1 MPRSSIPLLIVL
13 SVLCSSAPP
22 ADARSLRLQATR
34 VEAPSLDLEGVRI
47 EAQVGANG
55 GSLRMFAQRLRI
67 AELGV
72 DQVLD
77 WQCVLEREA
86 DAQVCDGPMR
96 MADGRSANLRVRLA
110 REQLDVKLQQ
120 DAFEGVLQ
128 WPLGTGTTTLDL
140 RSLPAVWLAP
150 ALARHWEG
158 GSLRAGLFDAVL
170 AIDAAQRVHAR
181 GSLKGLTLGTH
192 DGTLAVEGMDIE
204 GTGDWMVTNGVARI
218 SAQLKL
224 ARGRADMGGLH
235 AQLPQAP
242 VELTVDASRGIDE
255 VWDFARLNWH
265 DPDVL
270 EFDAA
275 ALFDPRQLAPLRRL
289 QLHQVRAVFPLALQR
304 YGRGVLA
311 AHDLDGLALSGELR
325 GSAALDGDGLIR
337 ATAETDRMDLRLPRH
352 AILIDKLRG
361 GFDWRR
367 DGHGEARPI
376 SFAHAR
382 LDHLDVTALQS
393 RWQIRD
399 RAAHLIGPLSA
410 RLFGGKLTAYDLI
423 VREPGANSTWLQ
435 GRAGVR
441 GMGYDAAD
449 GSFGIAN
456 LAADLDLRL
465 AGELDALHVAAD
477 ASLHGGQA
485 LAGSVYV
492 ELPQSPVHARVGVAL
507 SPSVWRIE
515 RFDWRDPG
523 VLDASL
529 LGQWDPVTR
538 KWLALQAQLRELDL
552 ARATDRYARSWLAT
566 RGYGQ
571 LQARGHAQGALAF
584 ESGRMRGFSLQA
596 QAVDLVD
603 GAGRFALEGLDGA
616 LDWNANAPRAP
627 TSLGW
632 RHAEFYK
639 VPFGA
644 ARSQWVSDRDSLQ
657 LAMPLAVDVLGGQ
670 LRLEKF
676 IAQPASPRGDRYEAS
691 FAVVGVQLPQMSAAF
706 GWPSFPGNLSGGIPE
721 IEFVGDRIE
730 FHGGLD
736 LYLFDGHLGVNSMS
750 LERPFGSEP
759 ALGANIHFENF
770 DLEQLTSAFSFGSMS
785 GRLFGTIDELRL
797 LDWGTVAFD
806 AWLRTKGGGK
816 MSYTAVDDIT
826 GISSGA
832 PALQNLALK
841 LVNTFRF
848 GQLGVRCRL
857 RDEVC
862 TMGGIEPLPERA
874 DASDSLDAR
883 GYAIVK
889 GAGLPRI
896 DIVGHRRHVD
906 WPTLV
911 RRLRDATRGQ
921 APVIE

>member
-1 MPRSSIPLLIVL
+1 MF
-13 SVLCSSAPP
+13 A
-22 ADARSLRLQATR
+22 ATQAAARSLRLQAAH
-34 VEAPSLDLEGVRI
+34 VEAPSLSLEGVRLD
-47 EAQVGANG
+47 AQLDTDG
-55 GSLRMFAQRLRI
+55 GKLQVVAQRLRI

-77 WQCVLEREA
+77 WQCVLKREG
-86 DAQVCDGPMR
+86 DAQVCDGPLR
-96 MADGRSANLRVRLA
+96 LSDGRSAQLRVRLA
-110 REQLDVKLQQ
+110 REQLALRLEQ

-128 WPLGTGTTTLDL
+128 WPLGAGTTALKL
-140 RSLPAVWLAP
+140 RSLPAAWVAP
-150 ALARHWEG
+150 VLARHWGG
-158 GSLRAGLFDAVL
+158 GSLRAGLVEAEL
-170 AIDAAQRVHAR
+170 TIDAAQRAHAS
-181 GSLKGLTLGTH
+181 GSITGLTLGTH
-192 DGTLAVEGMDIE
+192 DGTLALDGVDIE
-204 GTGDWMVTNGVARI
+204 GEGNWSVTNGIARI
-218 SAQLKL
+218 GAQLRL
-224 ARGRADMGGLH
+224 ARGRLDVGVLH

-242 VELTVDASRGIDE
+242 VDLALDVRRGVDA
-255 VWDFARLNWH
+255 VWDIAQLNWR

-275 ALFDPRQLAPLRRL
+275 ARFDPRELAPLRRL
-289 QLHQVRAVFPLALQR
+289 QLHQARAVFPLALQR

-311 AHDLDGLALSGELR
+311 AQELNDLALVGELR
-325 GSAALDGDGLIR
+325 GSAELDGEGLIR
-337 ATAETDRMDLRLPRH
+337 AAAATDRLDLREPQR
-352 AILIDKLRG
+352 AISIEGLRG
-361 GFDWRR
+361 GLDWRR
-367 DGHGEARPI
+367 DGHGEIRPL

-382 LDHLDVTALQS
+382 LGDIAVDALRS

-410 RLFGGKLTAYDLI
+410 RLLGGQLVAQDLTL
-423 VREPGANSTWLQ
+423 REPAADVTWLQ
-435 GRAGVR
+435 GRVGVR
-441 GMGYDAAD
+441 GMGHDATD

-465 AGELDALHVAAD
+465 AGALDALHIAAD

-485 LAGSVYV
+485 LAGSIYV
-492 ELPQSPVHARVGVAL
+492 ELPQTPIHARIGAAL
-507 SPSVWRIE
+507 SSSVWKVD

-529 LGQWDPVTR
+529 HGQWNPLTHQ
-538 KWLALQAQLRELDL
+538 WQALQAQLRELDL
-552 ARATDRYARSWLAT
+552 ALATDRYARSWLAT
-566 RGYGQ
+566 RGYGE
-571 LQARGHAQGALAF
+571 LQARGRAQGAVVLEA
-584 ESGRMRGFSLQA
+584 GRVRGFSFDA
-596 QAVDLVD
+596 KNVDLVD

-616 LDWNANAPRAP
+616 LGWSADTPRAP
-627 TSLGW
+627 TALGW
-632 RHAEFYK
+632 RHAEFYR

-644 ARSQWVSDRDSLQ
+644 ARSQWTADRESLR
-657 LAMPLAVDVLGGQ
+657 LAAPLAVDVLGGQ

-706 GWPSFPGNLSGGIPE
+706 GWPIFPGNLSGGIPE
-721 IEFVGDRIE
+721 IEFVGDRID

-736 LYLFDGHLGVNSMS
+736 LYLFDGHLGVNTMS

-785 GRLFGTIDELRL
+785 GRLFGTIDDLRL

-857 RDEVC
+857 RDEIC
-862 TMGGIEPLPERA
+862 TMGGVDPVPERLDA
-874 DASDSLDAR
+874 DHSLDAR